1 MIVEPDSSECLIA
14 LGGNLPFGEMPPEQ
28 VIDACLEALSEEG
41 FSDINSSCYYVTEAF
56 PAGSGPDFVNAALC
70 AKWPGRGA
78 AAAEAAL
85 AALHATE
92 ARFGRSRAQRWGP
105 RTLDLDLLAFGDLVL
120 PDGATQDRWR
130 ALGADAQRSAVPERL
145 ILPHPRLQ
153 DRAFVLVPLAEVAPG
168 WRHPRTGATVAAMRD
183 ALAPEARAGVRPL
196 VRPQAKHRL

>member
-1 MIVEPDSSECLIA
+1 MIVEPVSSECLIA
-14 LGGNLPFGEMPPEQ
+14 LGGNLPLGDLMPYQ
-28 VIDACLEALSEEG
+28 VIDACQENLAAEG
-41 FSDINSSCYYVTEAF
+41 FSDINCSGYFVTEAF
-56 PAGSGPDFVNAALC
+56 PPGSGPDFVNAALR
-70 AKWPGRGA
+70 AKWPGRGP

-168 WRHPRTGATVAAMRD
+168 WRHPRTGATVATMRD
-183 ALAPEARAGVRPL
+183 ALAPEARAGVRPF